1 MAIAKSDITGIKMIL
16 RGTQPGVQLYTGQ
29 FLDGKGGK
37 QGRDYGKQ
45 TAFCLETQHY
55 PDSPNQP
62 NFPSTELTPDAKY
75 NQITYVYLTINE
87 SSA

>member
-16 RGTQPGVQLYTGQ
+16 RGTQPGVQLYTSQ
-29 FLDGKGGK
+29 FLNGKGGK
-37 QGRDYGKQ
+37 QGQDYGKQ

-62 NFPSTELTPDAKY
+62 DFPSTELTPDSKY
-75 NQITYVYLTINE
+75 NEVAEFEFSIN
-87 SSA
+87 